1 MKRILLCG
9 LLFAVFPAFAPAQ
22 AKKTTHV
29 FATQGDHFILDGKPF
44 KVLSGEL
51 HYARIPREY
60 WHERLKM
67 AKAMGLNTIAT
78 YVFWNVHEPQ
88 PGQYD
93 FSGQYDVAAFV
104 KAAQEEGLYVILRS
118 GPYACAE
125 WDLGGLPPWLLADP
139 KSAQAIRT
147 HDPAFM
153 VPAERWIT
161 RLSKE
166 VLPLQVGRGG
176 PILMTQIE
184 NEYGM
189 FGDDH
194 NYISHLHDIYVK
206 LGFTDSLLYTA
217 DNWRHIPEGSIPGLF
232 AATNFGIGNHQ
243 RGMDNLA
250 TARPGQAL
258 FVSEYWPGWF
268 DHWGHPHETRP
279 VAPQIA
285 DIDYILNRGAG
296 INVYM
301 FHGGTSFGFMAGSS
315 YLNDKFQPDVTSY
328 DYDAPLDESGRP
340 TPKYFA
346 YRKELAKFSPCGNES
361 CLPPVPPSTPIIT
374 IPEVR
379 LSETTLL
386 WNNLPKPIAS
396 ALPAPMETFGQNYGY
411 ILYRTH
417 LPQPVHG
424 DLVIKDIHDFA
435 AVYVNGLL
443 ADALDRRDALPDGSL
458 HPTLAGTS
466 GPTQLDILVANDGRV
481 NVDYTMRT
489 ETKGI
494 TQFVVLDG
502 RPLSDWQ
509 IYTLPMTTLPAQF
522 SKSALPPQNGI
533 YIAEP
538 PLPPPPKEPATP
550 ETASSNSRLAAARAA
565 TEEQMS
571 SVAGPPEDHPIWS
584 EHAPPVHPPFPP
596 AFFRSHFTLTTTGET
611 FLDTRS
617 LGKGAIWINGHNLG
631 RFWSVGPQNTLY
643 VPGVWLHKGTN
654 EIIVFD
660 LLPQAHESVQ
670 GLDHP
675 ILDEPVSDK
684 TISNQ
689 E

>member
-1 MKRILLCG
+1 MRWPMKRTLILCVI
-9 LLFAVFPAFAPAQ
+9 LFAALPAIAPAQ
-22 AKKTTHV
+22 GKKTTQV
-29 FATQGDHFILDGKPF
+29 FATEGDHFILDGKPF

-60 WHERLKM
+60 WHARLKM
-67 AKAMGLNTIAT
+67 AKAVGLNTIAT

-88 PGQYD
+88 PGQYN

-125 WDLGGLPPWLLADP
+125 WDLGGLPAWLLADP

-147 HDPAFM
+147 NDPAFM
-153 VPAERWIT
+153 NPAERWIT

-184 NEYGM
+184 NEYGQ

-194 NYISHLHDIYVK
+194 TYISHLHDIYVK

-250 TARPGQAL
+250 STRPGQAL

-296 INVYM
+296 INIYM

-315 YLNDKFQPDVTSY
+315 YLNDKFEPDVTSY

-346 YRKELAKFSPCGNES
+346 YRKELAKWSPCGNES
-361 CLPPVPPSTPIIT
+361 CLPPVPPSQPIIT
-374 IPEVR
+374 IPTIVF
-379 LSETTLL
+379 SEAAPL
-386 WNNLPKPIAS
+386 WDNLPSPIAS
-396 ALPAPMETFGQNYGY
+396 ALPAPMETFGQNFGY
-411 ILYRTH
+411 ILYRTQ
-417 LPQPVHG
+417 LPQPVG
-424 DLVIKDIHDFA
+424 GNLIIKDVHDFA
-435 AVYVNGLL
+435 AVYLNGL
-443 ADALDRRDALPDGSL
+443 ATQDRRNAAPDGSL
-458 HPTLAGTS
+458 PPIPVRTT
-466 GPTQLDILVANDGRV
+466 GPAQLDILVANDGRV
-481 NVDYTMRT
+481 NVDHTMRA

-494 TQFVVLDG
+494 TELVVLDG
-502 RPLSDWQ
+502 RPLSDWRV
-509 IYTLPMTTLPAQF
+509 YTLPMTVLPDTFRGWA
-522 SKSALPPQNGI
+522 PP
-533 YIAEP
+533 ASHSSP
-538 PLPPPPKEPATP
+538 PD
-550 ETASSNSRLAAARAA
+550 R
-565 TEEQMS
+565 
-571 SVAGPPEDHPIWS
+571 PIWS
-584 EHAPPVHPPFPP
+584 EGPPPPLDRGFPP
-596 AFFRSHFTLTTTGET
+596 MFFHARFTLKAPGDT
-611 FLDTRS
+611 FLDTRN
-617 LGKGAIWINGHNLG
+617 LGKGAVWINGHNLG

-643 VPGVWLHKGTN
+643 VPGPWLHKGVN
-654 EIIVFD
+654 EIVVFD
-660 LLPQAHESVQ
+660 LLPQAHESVE

-675 ILDEPVSDK
+675 ILDGPVSDK